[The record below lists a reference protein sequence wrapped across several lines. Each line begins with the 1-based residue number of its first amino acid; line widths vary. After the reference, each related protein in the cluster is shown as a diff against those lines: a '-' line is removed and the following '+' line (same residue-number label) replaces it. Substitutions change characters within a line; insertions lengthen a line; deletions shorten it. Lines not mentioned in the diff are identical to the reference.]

1 MVNLNSHAES
11 GWQESGSLLICPF
24 PSQRPDEEVKLR
36 SCDAALLKGGE
47 GCGRVSPPRPPRRNP
62 EGRGHS
68 VLGVSS
74 WPCTTPN
81 TRHGHSHAVTHS
93 ARPVAG
99 GLRRTGFEWGLRLC
113 CAGTPWALRGFESD
127 SSCRMPHQCDGGRE
141 SLGYIDGFHA
151 GTTQA
156 PAAGLPD
163 SDTPTSIHTVCCG
176 CTVSHSPGGAY
187 REAR

>member
-1 MVNLNSHAES
+1 
-11 GWQESGSLLICPF
+11 
-24 PSQRPDEEVKLR
+24 
-36 SCDAALLKGGE
+36 
-47 GCGRVSPPRPPRRNP
+47 VSPPRPPRRNP

-99 GLRRTGFEWGLRLC
+99 ASGFEWCLSLC

-141 SLGYIDGFHA
+141 SFSRWDTSMGVMRGQRRHPLRGCPTVTPRRASTRCVA
-151 GTTQA
+151 GARSLIHQEVRTERRGERSEG
-156 PAAGLPD
+156 AGGEGHC
-163 SDTPTSIHTVCCG
+163 SQVRQVHRWRV
-176 CTVSHSPGGAY
+176 
-187 REAR
+187 

>member
-1 MVNLNSHAES
+1 M
-11 GWQESGSLLICPF
+11 
-24 PSQRPDEEVKLR
+24 
-36 SCDAALLKGGE
+36 
-47 GCGRVSPPRPPRRNP
+47 SPPRPPRRNP

-141 SLGYIDGFHA
+141 SFSVGIHRCVSRGDNA
-151 GTTQA
+151 GTRCG
-156 PAAGLPD
+156 AARPV
-163 SDTPTSIHTVCCG
+163 TPRRASTRCVAGARSLIHQEVRTERRG
-176 CTVSHSPGGAY
+176 ERSEGAGGEGHCSQV
-187 REAR
+187 RQVHRWRV